1 MNLHHLIGKEPSS
14 MVELTTSFHKTHHKP
29 LHSIIEDGA
38 SFRNNQK
45 LEYQYNKYR
54 KKYWIEK
61 LKDFIR

>member
-1 MNLHHLIGKEPSS
+1 